1 MKNLNADT
9 MIVGCFAL
17 ISFIAG
23 VLIGAGITERHYKKL
38 VEDKVA
44 EEVEMEIHHLRQMT
58 ERKNNESKV
67 STEYLDLDNSD
78 DTDEPEIEDVDEGP
92 EDENPLQY
100 LISKAEYED
109 DDTEERDYE
118 KIDLFYE
125 EETDTVVDSD
135 GVECEQYDIVKEI
148 MDSEDCYVRDDFNM
162 TDYHVQP
169 IAVRGENNAES
180 ES

>member
-1 MKNLNADT
+1 MKKLNVDT
-9 MIVGCFAL
+9 MIVTCLAL
-17 ISFIAG
+17 LSFIGG
-23 VLIGAGITERHYKKL
+23 VGIGSIITKLHYEKL
-38 VEDKVA
+38 FEDRVA
-44 EEVEMEIHHLRQMT
+44 EEVEIEVHHLRQMA
-58 ERKNNESKV
+58 ERKNNEPKTSV
-67 STEYLDLDNSD
+67 EWLDND
-78 DTDEPEIEDVDEGP
+78 EIDEPEIEDVDEGL

-100 LISKAEYED
+100 LISKSEYED
-109 DDTEERDYE
+109 DNTEERDYE

-125 EETDTVVDSD
+125 LETDTVVDSD

-169 IAVRGENNAES
+169 IVVRGENNAES